1 MMTLT
6 YIFGA
11 LVLLGMCIFIHELGH
26 LLGGRMV
33 GIKAKVF
40 SLGYGKGFI
49 KKKVGDTT
57 YQVTLIPFGGYCQ
70 FYGEDPG
77 EEKTGEGFEF
87 LSAHPL
93 RRIVTVAMGPL
104 FNLAFGIIL
113 FFMMNIIGYSKESNQ
128 IIIPQEYTSGSYV
141 SPAYKAGMKTGDRIM
156 SISGKEVRAFSD
168 IQAEV
173 FFSEGETLKF
183 QVDRSGEEHFFDVT
197 PGQAS
202 AQEGRFTIGVMPY
215 TKGISVTRVVSGSM
229 ADKAGLA
236 ENDIIY
242 MVDDTRVYTPADF
255 SGYLQ
260 EYAGKNVSVK
270 YYRAGAEESTEIV
283 PVKTEIFVITGTEG
297 REETFAGNVE
307 FRELLDQG
315 LVKIDGKTVT
325 DYTVFLKDAEN
336 VQGRNAIFDIRDKR
350 ITGSIDIKRKAMIGI
365 EIGLVFDT
373 VNVKM
378 GPGRALV
385 QAFAEPWQ
393 FIVMN
398 IKGFGLL
405 FSGKMDVRESISGPI
420 RIAKIAGDV
429 LYYRGASDF
438 ILLMAKISII
448 LMIMN
453 LLPIPAVDGS
463 HLVFYTI
470 EAVRGKPINEQIMA
484 RIQGFGIIFLITLGI
499 FVIINDISML
509 PFVQNLFR

>member
-33 GIKAKVF
+33 GIKARVF

-49 KKKVGDTT
+49 KKKIGDTT
-57 YQVTLIPFGGYCQ
+57 YQITLIPFGGYCQ
-70 FYGEDPG
+70 FYGEDPT
-77 EEKTGEGFEF
+77 EDKSGEGYEF
-87 LSAHPL
+87 MTAHPL
-93 RRIVTVAMGPL
+93 KRIITVAMGPF
-104 FNLAFGIIL
+104 FNLLFGIIL
-113 FFMMNIIGYSKESNQ
+113 FYMMNIIGYSKESNR
-128 IIIPQEYTSGSYV
+128 IIIPAEYTAGAYV
-141 SPAYKAGMKTGDRIM
+141 SPAHQAGLKTGDIVTG
-156 SISGKEVRAFSD
+156 IAGKEVRDFSD

-173 FFSEGETLKF
+173 FFSEGEALRF
-183 QVDRSGEEHFFDVT
+183 IVERDGEELSFDVT
-197 PGQAS
+197 PGMAS

-215 TKGISVTRVVSGSM
+215 TKGIAVTRLIEGGI
-229 ADKAGLA
+229 AAGAGLQQ
-236 ENDIIY
+236 NDIIY
-242 MVDDTRVYTPADF
+242 MADNRRVYTPADF

-260 EYAGKNVSVK
+260 EKAGRAVK
-270 YYRAGAEESTEIV
+270 VRYLRSGSEGVAEIV
-283 PVKTEIFVITGTEG
+283 PEMAEIFVIKGAKERQEVFTGDDE
-297 REETFAGNVE
+297 FKALLAGGSV
-307 FRELLDQG
+307 R
-315 LVKIDGKTVT
+315 IDGKIIS
-325 DYTVFLKDAEN
+325 DYESFLLDAEKAK
-336 VQGRNAIFDIRDKR
+336 GREAVFDIGEKR
-350 ITGSIDIKRKAMIGI
+350 IAGSVEILRRAMVGV

-373 VNVKM
+373 VMVKM
-378 GPGRALV
+378 GPGEGLV
-385 QAFAEPWQ
+385 QALVEPWN

-398 IKGFGLL
+398 LKGFGLL
-405 FSGKMDVRESISGPI
+405 FSGKMDVRESVSGPI

-448 LMIMN
+448 LMLMN

-470 EAVRGKPINEQIMA
+470 EAIRGKPIDEKIMG
-484 RIQGFGIIFLITLGI
+484 RIQGFGIVFLITLGV

-509 PFVQNLFR
+509 PIVQNLFR

>member
-11 LVLLGMCIFIHELGH
+11 LVLLGACIFIHELGH

-49 KKKVGDTT
+49 KKKIGDTT
-57 YQVTLIPFGGYCQ
+57 YQITLIPFGGYCQ
-70 FYGEDPG
+70 FYGEDPT
-77 EEKTGEGFEF
+77 EDKSGEGYEF

-93 RRIVTVAMGPL
+93 RRIVTVIMGPL
-104 FNLAFGIIL
+104 FNLAFGITL
-113 FFMMNIIGYSKESNQ
+113 FFLMNLIGYSKESNQ
-128 IIIPQEYTSGSYV
+128 VIIPSEYTSGSYI
-141 SPAYKAGMKTGDRIM
+141 SPALQAGMKNGDRVL
-156 SISGKEVRAFSD
+156 SIAGKEIRAFSD
-168 IQAEV
+168 IQGAV

-183 QVDRSGEEHFFDVT
+183 HVDRDGEELFLDIT

-215 TKGISVTRVVSGSM
+215 TKGIAITRIVDGGI
-229 ADKAGLA
+229 AEKAGLVKD
-236 ENDIIY
+236 DIIF
-242 MVDDTRVYTPADF
+242 MVDDLRIFTPADF
-255 SGYLQ
+255 SEYIQ
-260 EYAGKNVSVK
+260 ENAGKKVNVR
-270 YYRAGAEESTEIV
+270 YLRDGIENELEII
-283 PVKTEIFVITGTEG
+283 PLQAEIFFIKGAGGRTE
-297 REETFAGNVE
+297 TLAGNEE
-307 FRELLDQG
+307 FKSLLG
-315 LVKIDGKTVT
+315 KSLVKVDGKTIR
-325 DYTVFLKDAEN
+325 DYNTFIKDVKNAK
-336 VQGRNAIFDIRDKR
+336 GRDVIFDIEDKR
-350 ITGSIDIKRKAMIGI
+350 FIGSIEIIQKAMIGI

-373 VNVKM
+373 VNVQM
-378 GPGRALV
+378 GTGEALV
-385 QAFAEPWQ
+385 EAFIEPWD

-470 EAVRGKPINEQIMA
+470 EAIRGKPVNEKIMA
-484 RIQGFGIIFLITLGI
+484 RIQGFGIVFLITLGI

>member
-49 KKKVGDTT
+49 KKKIGDTT
-57 YQVTLIPFGGYCQ
+57 YQITLIPFGGYCQ
-70 FYGEDPG
+70 FYGEDPT
-77 EEKTGEGFEF
+77 EDKTGEGFEF

-93 RRIVTVAMGPL
+93 KRIVTVIMGPL
-104 FNLAFGIIL
+104 FNLGFGIIL
-113 FFMMNIIGYSKESNQ
+113 FYMMNIIGYSKESNQ
-128 IIIPQEYTSGSYV
+128 VIIPAEYTSGSYI
-141 SPAYKAGMKTGDRIM
+141 SPAYQAGMKSGDRVL
-156 SISGKEVRAFSD
+156 SISGKEVRAFAD
-168 IQAEV
+168 IQGEV

-183 QVDRSGEEHFFDVT
+183 LVDRDGEELFFDVT
-197 PGQAS
+197 PGLAP
-202 AQEGRFTIGVMPY
+202 AQEGRFTVGVMPY
-215 TKGISVTRVVSGSM
+215 TKGIAVTRIVTGGI
-229 ADKAGLA
+229 AEKAGLSK
-236 ENDIIY
+236 NDIIS
-242 MVDDTRVYTPADF
+242 MVDDLRVYTPADF
-255 SGYLQ
+255 SDYLQ
-260 EYAGKNVSVK
+260 ANAGKKVNVRYS
-270 YYRAGAEESTEIV
+270 RGGTENELKII
-283 PVKTEIFVITGTEG
+283 PVETEIFLIKGAGG
-297 REETFAGNVE
+297 RQETLAGNEE
-307 FRELLDQG
+307 FKDLLKNG
-315 LVKIDGKTVT
+315 LVKVDGKTIK
-325 DYTVFLKDAEN
+325 DYTTFIKDTKNAK
-336 VQGRNAIFDIRDKR
+336 GREVIFDIEDKR
-350 ITGSIDIKRKAMIGI
+350 LAGSIEIIQKAMIGI

-378 GPGRALV
+378 APGEALV
-385 QAFAEPWQ
+385 QAFIEPWQ

-463 HLVFYTI
+463 HLVFFTI
-470 EAVRGKPINEQIMA
+470 EAIRGKPIDEKIMA
-484 RIQGFGIIFLITLGI
+484 RIQGFGIVFLITLGI

-509 PFVQNLFR
+509 PFVQDIFR

>member
-1 MMTLT
+1 MMTIT

-49 KKKVGDTT
+49 KKKIGDTT

-70 FYGEDPG
+70 FYGEDPT
-77 EEKTGEGFEF
+77 EDKSGEGYEF
-87 LSAHPL
+87 MAAHPL
-93 RRIVTVAMGPL
+93 KRIVTVAMGPF
-104 FNLAFGIIL
+104 FNLVFGVIL
-113 FFMMNIIGYSKESNQ
+113 FFMMNLIGYSKESNR
-128 IIIPQEYTSGSYV
+128 IIIPAEYTAGTYV
-141 SPAYKAGMKTGDRIM
+141 SPAHQAGLKTGDTVIG
-156 SISGKEVRAFSD
+156 ISGKEVRAFSD

-173 FFSEGETLKF
+173 FFSEGETLRF
-183 QVDRSGEEHFFDVT
+183 LVDRGGEELAFDVT

-215 TKGISVTRVVSGSM
+215 TKGIAVTRVIDSGIASR
-229 ADKAGLA
+229 AGLL

-242 MVDDTRVYTPADF
+242 MVDNTRVYTPADF

-260 EYAGKNVSVK
+260 DNSGKTVKVK
-270 YYRAGAEESTEIV
+270 YYRSGSEGAADIV
-283 PVKTEIFVITGTEG
+283 PQKAEIFVIKGSKGQQEVFTGN
-297 REETFAGNVE
+297 EEFKA
-307 FRELLDQG
+307 LLESG
-315 LVKIDGKTVT
+315 KVRIDGKSIT
-325 DYTVFLKDAEN
+325 DYRAFLQDAEKAK
-336 VQGRNAIFDIRDKR
+336 GRDAIFDIDEKR
-350 ITGSIDIKRKAMIGI
+350 IQGSMEIMHRAMIGV

-373 VNVKM
+373 VLVKM
-378 GPGRALV
+378 GPGEGLV
-385 QAFAEPWQ
+385 QAFVEPWN

-398 IKGFGLL
+398 LKGFGLL

-429 LYYRGASDF
+429 LYHRGPSDF

-448 LMIMN
+448 LMLMN

-470 EAVRGKPINEQIMA
+470 EAIRGKPINEKIMG
-484 RIQGFGIIFLITLGI
+484 RIQGFGIVFLITLGV

>member
-49 KKKVGDTT
+49 KKKIGDTT

-70 FYGEDPG
+70 FYGEDPT
-77 EEKTGEGFEF
+77 EDKSGEGYEF

-93 RRIVTVAMGPL
+93 KRIVTVAMGPI
-104 FNLAFGIIL
+104 FNLIFGVIL
-113 FFMMNIIGYSKESNQ
+113 FFMMNLIGYSKESNR
-128 IIIPQEYTSGSYV
+128 IIIPAEYTAGTYI
-141 SPAYKAGMKTGDRIM
+141 SPAHQAGLKTGDTVIG
-156 SISGKEVRAFSD
+156 ISGKEVRAFSD

-173 FFSEGETLKF
+173 FFSEGETLRF
-183 QVDRSGEEHFFDVT
+183 EVDRGGDKLAYDVT

-215 TKGISVTRVVSGSM
+215 TKGIAVTRIVSGGI
-229 ADKAGLA
+229 AARAGLL

-242 MVDDTRVYTPADF
+242 MVDSTRVYTPADF

-260 EYAGKNVSVK
+260 ENSGKKVKVK
-270 YYRAGAEESTEIV
+270 YLRSGSEGALEIV
-283 PVKTEIFVITGTEG
+283 PEKTDIFVIKGSGDRQEVFTGN
-297 REETFAGNVE
+297 EEFKALLESGNV
-307 FRELLDQG
+307 R
-315 LVKIDGKTVT
+315 IDGKTIT
-325 DYTVFLKDAEN
+325 DYSTF
-336 VQGRNAIFDIRDKR
+336 VQDSERAKGRDAIFDIEERR
-350 ITGSIDIKRKAMIGI
+350 IEGSMEIMRRAMIGI

-373 VNVKM
+373 VLVKM
-378 GPGRALV
+378 GPGEGLV
-385 QAFAEPWQ
+385 QAFVEPWN

-398 IKGFGLL
+398 LKGFGLL

-429 LYYRGASDF
+429 LYHRGPSDF

-448 LMIMN
+448 LMLMN

-470 EAVRGKPINEQIMA
+470 EAIRGKPINEKIMG
-484 RIQGFGIIFLITLGI
+484 RIQGFGIVFLITLGI

>member
-40 SLGYGKGFI
+40 SLGYGKGFL
-49 KKKVGDTT
+49 KKKIGDTT

-70 FYGEDPG
+70 FYGEDPA
-77 EEKTGEGFEF
+77 EEKTGQGFEF

-93 RRIVTVAMGPL
+93 KRIVTVAMGPF
-104 FNLAFGIIL
+104 FNLVFGIIL
-113 FFMMNIIGYSKESNQ
+113 FYMMNIIGYSRESNQ
-128 IIIPQEYTSGSYV
+128 IIIPSEYTAGSYI
-141 SPAYKAGMKTGDRIM
+141 SPAYEAGMKSGDRIL
-156 SISGKEVRAFSD
+156 SISGKEVRAFAD

-183 QVDRSGEEHFFDVT
+183 KVDRNGEEHFFNVT

-215 TKGISVTRVVSGSM
+215 TKGISVTRIIKGSM
-229 ADKAGLA
+229 AENAGLS

-242 MVDDTRVYTPADF
+242 MVDKTRVYTPADF

-260 EYAGKNVSVK
+260 DNAGKRIIVK
-270 YYRAGAEESTEIV
+270 YYREGLEKTTEIV
-283 PVKTEIFVITGTEG
+283 PVKTEIFVIAGTGG
-297 REETFAGNVE
+297 REESFAGNEE
-307 FRELLDQG
+307 FKALLQQG
-315 LVKIDGKTVT
+315 YVKIDGKTVK
-325 DYTVFLKDAEN
+325 DYGAFLKDAEN
-336 VQGRNAIFDIRDKR
+336 AKGRKAIFDIEDKR
-350 ITGSIDIKRKAMIGI
+350 ITGSISILERAMIGI

-373 VNVKM
+373 VDVKM
-378 GPGRALV
+378 GPGEALI

-405 FSGKMDVRESISGPI
+405 FSGKMEVRESISGPI

-429 LYYRGASDF
+429 LYYRGAADF

-470 EAVRGKPINEQIMA
+470 EAIRGKPLNEKIMA
-484 RIQGFGIIFLITLGI
+484 RIQGFGIVFLITLGV

-509 PFVQNLFR
+509 PFVQNIFR

>member
-11 LVLLGMCIFIHELGH
+11 LVLLGACIFIHELGH

-49 KKKVGDTT
+49 KKKIGDTT
-57 YQVTLIPFGGYCQ
+57 YQITLIPFGGYCQ
-70 FYGEDPG
+70 FYGEDPT
-77 EEKTGEGFEF
+77 EDKSGEGYEF

-93 RRIVTVAMGPL
+93 RRIVTVVMGPV
-104 FNLAFGIIL
+104 FNLIFGVIL
-113 FFMMNIIGYSKESNQ
+113 FYMMNVIGYSKESSK
-128 IIIPQEYTSGSYV
+128 IIIPAEYTAGTYI
-141 SPAYKAGMKTGDRIM
+141 SPAHEAGLKTGDTVIK
-156 SISGKEVRAFSD
+156 ISGKEVRAFSD
-168 IQAEV
+168 IQSEV
-173 FFSEGETLKF
+173 FFSEGETLQF
-183 QVDRSGEEHFFDVT
+183 LVNREGEELSFDVT
-197 PGQAS
+197 PGLAS

-215 TKGISVTRVVSGSM
+215 TKGIAVTRLIENGI
-229 ADKAGLA
+229 AAKAGLLQ
-236 ENDIIY
+236 NDIIY
-242 MVDDTRVYTPADF
+242 MVDDIRVYTPADF
-255 SGYLQ
+255 SDYLQ
-260 EYAGKNVSVK
+260 ESEGKTIRVK
-270 YYRAGAEESTEIV
+270 YLRSGSQGVADIV
-283 PVKTEIFVITGTEG
+283 PEKAEIFVITGARNQHEVFTG
-297 REETFAGNVE
+297 NEEFKSFLASGI
-307 FRELLDQG
+307 
-315 LVKIDGKTVT
+315 VKIDGKTIT
-325 DYTVFLKDAEN
+325 DYKAFLQDADRAK
-336 VQGRNAIFDIRDKR
+336 GREAIFDIGGKR
-350 ITGSIDIKRKAMIGI
+350 IVGSMEIMHKAMIGI

-373 VNVKM
+373 VMVKM
-378 GPGRALV
+378 GPGEGLA
-385 QAFAEPWQ
+385 QAFVEPWN
-393 FIVMN
+393 FIIMN

-405 FSGKMDVRESISGPI
+405 FSGKMGVRESISGPI

-470 EAVRGKPINEQIMA
+470 EAIRGKPIDEKIMG
-484 RIQGFGIIFLITLGI
+484 RIQGFGIVFLITLGI

>member
-11 LVLLGMCIFIHELGH
+11 LVLLGACIFIHELGH

-49 KKKVGDTT
+49 KKKIGDTT
-57 YQVTLIPFGGYCQ
+57 YQITLIPFGGYCQ
-70 FYGEDPG
+70 FYGEDPT
-77 EEKTGEGFEF
+77 EDKTGEGFEF

-93 RRIVTVAMGPL
+93 KRIVTVIMGPL
-104 FNLAFGIIL
+104 FNLGFGIIL
-113 FFMMNIIGYSKESNQ
+113 FFMMNLIGYSKESNQ
-128 IIIPQEYTSGSYV
+128 IIIPSEYTSGTYI
-141 SPAYKAGMKTGDRIM
+141 SPAYQAGMKSGDKVL
-156 SISGKEVRAFSD
+156 SISGKEVRAFAD
-168 IQAEV
+168 IQGEV
-173 FFSEGETLKF
+173 FFSEGENLKF
-183 QVDRSGEEHFFDVT
+183 QVDRDGEELFFDIT
-197 PGQAS
+197 PGQAA
-202 AQEGRFTIGVMPY
+202 AQDGRFTVGVMPY
-215 TKGISVTRVVSGSM
+215 TKGIAVTRIIDGGI
-229 ADKAGLA
+229 AEKAGLVK
-236 ENDIIY
+236 NDIIY
-242 MVDDTRVYTPADF
+242 MVDDLRVFTPADF

-260 EYAGKNVSVK
+260 ENAGKKVNVK
-270 YYRAGAEESTEIV
+270 YTRDGADGELGII
-283 PVKTEIFVITGTEG
+283 PVMTEIFLIKGIKG
-297 REETFAGNVE
+297 RQETLAGNEE
-307 FRELLDQG
+307 FKSLLNKG
-315 LVKIDGKTVT
+315 VVKVDGKTIR
-325 DYTVFLKDAEN
+325 DYNTFVKDTKNAK
-336 VQGRNAIFDIRDKR
+336 GREVIFDIEDKR
-350 ITGSIDIKRKAMIGI
+350 FTGSIEIIQKAMIGI

-373 VNVKM
+373 VSVKM
-378 GPGRALV
+378 APAEALV
-385 QAFAEPWQ
+385 QAFIEPWD

-398 IKGFGLL
+398 VKGFGLL

-470 EAVRGKPINEQIMA
+470 EAIRGKPVNEKLMG
-484 RIQGFGIIFLITLGI
+484 RIQGFGIMFLITLGI